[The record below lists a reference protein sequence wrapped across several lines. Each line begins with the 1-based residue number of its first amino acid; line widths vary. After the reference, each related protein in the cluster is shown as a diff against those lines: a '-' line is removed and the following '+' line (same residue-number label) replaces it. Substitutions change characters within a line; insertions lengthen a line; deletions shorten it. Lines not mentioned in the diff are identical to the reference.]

1 MTNLRLSV
9 AMEESELADESECG
23 DGWSSGQGAGDSKQ
37 MDGTVES
44 GEDSSSRV
52 MIGSDDD
59 SEVSDNL
66 LGGGDDKDGWL
77 IDGRHSGR

>member
-1 MTNLRLSV
+1 
-9 AMEESELADESECG
+9 MEESELADES
-23 DGWSSGQGAGDSKQ
+23 DGWSSSQGAGDSKQ
-37 MDGTVES
+37 TDGTVES

-59 SEVSDNL
+59 SEVSGNL